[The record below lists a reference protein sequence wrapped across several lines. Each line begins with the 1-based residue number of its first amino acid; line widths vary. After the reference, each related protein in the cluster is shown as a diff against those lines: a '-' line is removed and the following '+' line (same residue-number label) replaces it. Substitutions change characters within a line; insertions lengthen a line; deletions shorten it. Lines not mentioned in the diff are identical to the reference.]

1 VDEPVGFREYVKQR
15 SPALLRSA
23 SLLTG
28 DPATAE
34 DLVQTALAKV
44 WPRWTSIRADNPDAY
59 VRRVMVTTFA
69 TWWRR
74 RWRAEVPTGV
84 VPDLPPGSGPWE
96 AIDSREVLRRS
107 LAALPRRQRAVVVL
121 RFYEDL
127 SEAGAAEVLGC
138 SVGTVKSQCAR
149 ALAKLR
155 LHPGLAELVAEEVH
169 Q

>member
-1 VDEPVGFREYVKQR
+1 VDEPVGFREYVKQS

-23 SLLTG
+23 WLLTG
-28 DPATAE
+28 DRATAE
-34 DLVQTALAKV
+34 DLVQAALAKV
-44 WPRWTSIRADNPDAY
+44 WPRWTSIQSDNPDAY
-59 VRRVMVTTFA
+59 VRRVMITTFA

-74 RWRAEVPTGV
+74 RWRGEVPTGA
-84 VPDLPPGSGPWE
+84 VPDRPPASGPWE

-127 SEAGAAEVLGC
+127 SEAGTAEVLGC

-155 LHPGLAELVAEEVH
+155 QHPGLAELVTEEVPA
-169 Q
+169 